1 MDKNNN
7 DLFELMTKM
16 YSDLTGKMTQ
26 MYGEMQGMRGDIKNI
41 DKRLTTVEN
50 EVTKTNLTIEQ
61 DIKPS
66 ISALLDGYKQNSE
79 QITRIENKLEEHDEI
94 IIRRVK

>member
-16 YSDLTGKMTQ
+16 YN
-26 MYGEMQGMRGDIKNI
+26 EIQGMKQDINKRFDGMENRLENVEN
-41 DKRLTTVEN
+41 RLTNVEN
-50 EVTKTNLTIEQ
+50 EVQKINISIEN

-79 QITRIENKLEEHDEI
+79 QITRIENRLNEHDEI
-94 IIRRVK
+94 IIKRVK

>member
-1 MDKNNN
+1 MDNNN

-16 YSDLTGKMTQ
+16 YS
-26 MYGEMQGMRGDIKNI
+26 EMQQIKGEITGIKGEVKNI
-41 DKRLTTVEN
+41 NTRLDKVEK
-50 EVTKTNLTIEQ
+50 EVVKTNVAIEQ

-66 ISALLDGYKQNSE
+66 MSALLDGYKQNTE
-79 QITRIENKLEEHDEI
+79 QITRIEKKLNEHDEI

>member
-1 MDKNNN
+1 MEKNND

-16 YSDLTGKMTQ
+16 YS
-26 MYGEMQGMRGDIKNI
+26 EMQQMKGEISGLK
-41 DKRLTTVEN
+41 N
-50 EVTKTNLTIEQ
+50 EVTKTNIAIEQ

-66 ISALLDGYKQNSE
+66 ISAILDGYKQNSE
-79 QITRIENKLEEHDEI
+79 QITRIEKKLDEHDEI